1 MDLFPRAKVLYH
13 CYMPKSSLRILV
25 TAMDWGLGHATRCVP
40 LIESLLRQ
48 GARVHLGSSG
58 SAAQFW
64 RKRFAQL
71 PLHELPG
78 YAVRY
83 SAGPQQ
89 WPILLRQL
97 PRLRRVIADEH
108 RRTETL
114 MQQHQLDAV
123 ISDHRYGC
131 WSQDRPSVWL
141 AHQLALRLPP
151 GFAWAESALA
161 HFHYQFLRPFSQHWV
176 PDTPPPHGLAGRLV
190 SEYPYAQDLT
200 FLGPLSRL
208 KRSPASALPTS
219 LTSTSPPYVALLSG
233 PEPQRSQ
240 LEARLKVAAPA
251 LDAELWVI
259 QGLPGP
265 LQVSPGPNGRLLSFL
280 DAEALAALLL
290 QAKAVIARSGYSSLM
305 DFAALR
311 LPRLLLIPTPGQ
323 TEQQYLAQRWAEAG
337 WALRVD
343 QAQLALPHDLQ
354 RLAAKAPA
362 RWPKTENAHPD
373 QALDRVL
380 GAWLNEL
387 RQGRR

>member
-1 MDLFPRAKVLYH
+1 
-13 CYMPKSSLRILV
+13 MPKSPLRILV

-48 GARVHLGSSG
+48 GASVHLGSSG

-71 PLHELPG
+71 PLHDLPA

-108 RRTETL
+108 QITEKL
-114 MQQHQLDAV
+114 MQQQQLDAV

-131 WSQDRPSVWL
+131 WSQNHPSVWL

-151 GFAWAESALA
+151 GFTWAESALA
-161 HFHYQFLRPFSQHWV
+161 RFHRRFLRSFSEHWV
-176 PDTPPPHGLAGRLV
+176 PDAPPPHGLAGRLV
-190 SEYPYAQDLT
+190 SDYPHTHDLT

-208 KRSPASALPTS
+208 GLKPATS
-219 LTSTSPPYVALLSG
+219 LPPFLTSAEAPYVALLSG
-233 PEPQRSQ
+233 PEPPRSQ
-240 LEARLKVAAPA
+240 LEAQLKVAAPA

-259 QGLPGP
+259 RGLPGP
-265 LQVSPGPNGRLLSFL
+265 IQVSQGPNLRVISFL
-280 DAEALAALLL
+280 DGDELAALLPR
-290 QAKAVIARSGYSSLM
+290 AKAVIARSGYSSLM

-311 LPRLLLIPTPGQ
+311 LPRLLLVPTPGQ
-323 TEQQYLAQRWAEAG
+323 TEQIYLARRWAEAG

-343 QAQLALPHDLQ
+343 QARLDLPRDLH
-354 RLAAKAPA
+354 RLAITSPA
-362 RWPKTENAHPD
+362 AWPKAETTSLEQP
-373 QALDRVL
+373 LDRIVA
-380 GAWLNEL
+380 AWLAEL
-387 RQGRR
+387 RQANR